1 MTGPRVNILP
11 HDRPSGHARSP
22 FDLLAPARA
31 PGEHSAALP
40 ASGERTMAEQETGEL
55 SLTYAELAARLR
67 VSADGARTRAKRA
80 GWPVIVGNDGRAR
93 VRVLASD
100 LPERPAEQNP
110 VTTDPLGELKR
121 AHAERVA
128 ELKGELERA
137 REGTE
142 RWRSAAEQARA
153 EGERDRAVIK
163 EVRDQLDRELARV
176 ARLEE
181 ELRGL
186 RRPWWRRWVK

>member
-1 MTGPRVNILP
+1 
-11 HDRPSGHARSP
+11 
-22 FDLLAPARA
+22 
-31 PGEHSAALP
+31 
-40 ASGERTMAEQETGEL
+40 
-55 SLTYAELAARLR
+55 
-67 VSADGARTRAKRA
+67 
-80 GWPVIVGNDGRAR
+80 VIVGNDGRAW

-110 VTTDPLGELKR
+110 VTTDALGELKR

-128 ELKGELERA
+128 ELMGELERA